1 MKTMR
6 EMLKPTAAKAG
17 GFGFGLALAA
27 LATARFCPFWQAG
40 FLFGLLAMGIGIG
53 LSVRKGGD
61 E

>member
-6 EMLKPTAAKAG
+6 ELLKPTVAKVC

-27 LATARFCPFWQAG
+27 LATARFCGFWQAG
-40 FLFGLLAMGIGIG
+40 FLLGLLATGVGIG
-53 LSVRKGGD
+53 LSDRKGG